1 MYNKKI
7 KWKLVEKIPSIMF
20 GLENE
25 GQITTFEGWQR
36 RKLRREKYK
45 KYLLIIDL
53 INVWTVNKINEMVW
67 REEKRIWKR
76 KWVKER
82 NKRDSK

>member
-1 MYNKKI
+1 MVWKMYNKKI
-7 KWKLVEKIPSIMF
+7 KGKLVEKIPSIMF

-53 INVWTVNKINEMVW
+53 INVWTVNKTNEMVW
-67 REEKRIWKR
+67 RR
-76 KWVKER
+76 KENLKKKMSER
-82 NKRDSK
+82 KK